1 MPSRRSSFYQGIVL
15 PDPLPH
21 RMKIVNLRILLPFPL
36 QGLAAL
42 MLITAPLLHS
52 ASPAGAS
59 PQDPGDQA
67 PVTVREPVLL
77 STKTPLGD
85 AAVRI
90 PTGTQISVAETK
102 DDWVLVRK
110 PPFSA
115 WIKISQTSLAPAR
128 TESPLPAPTAS
139 PTLSSI
145 PLPAPSATPV
155 ADGRDVRFRLPEWIP
170 SSLVI
175 PGFPWHLL
183 FLAYGGF
190 ATLLILI
197 LLVLFLRLRGSDRV
211 VIRPPQ
217 PVVSLE
223 AKTPPLPGFVEC
235 PLCRAPML
243 IESLSV
249 GENHCPTCSGK
260 FDCE

>member
-1 MPSRRSSFYQGIVL
+1 MEL
-15 PDPLPH
+15 
-21 RMKIVNLRILLPFPL
+21 VNLRSPLPFLL
-36 QGLAAL
+36 QVLAAL
-42 MLITAPLLHS
+42 ILAMATSLHS
-52 ASPAGAS
+52 SPPAATS

-67 PVTVREPVLL
+67 PVTVKESVLL

-85 AAVRI
+85 AVVRI
-90 PTGTQISVAETK
+90 PAGTQVSIVETK
-102 DDWVLVRK
+102 EDWVLAKK

-115 WIKISQTSLAPAR
+115 WIRINQTSLAPAR
-128 TESPLPAPTAS
+128 TESPSPSPTAS
-139 PTLSSI
+139 PVSSST
-145 PLPAPSATPV
+145 PKPAPSAIPL

-170 SSLVI
+170 SSLII

-190 ATLLILI
+190 ATVLLLIL
-197 LLVLFLRLRGSDRV
+197 LGLFLRLKGTDSGA
-211 VIRPPQ
+211 IKLPQ

-243 IESLSV
+243 TESLSP
-249 GENHCPTCSGK
+249 GENQCPTCSGK